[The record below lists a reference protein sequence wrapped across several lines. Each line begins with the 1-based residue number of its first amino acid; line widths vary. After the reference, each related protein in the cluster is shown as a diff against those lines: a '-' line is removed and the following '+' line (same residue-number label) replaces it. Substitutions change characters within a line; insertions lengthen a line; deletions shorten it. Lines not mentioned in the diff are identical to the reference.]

1 MHDNSTESQT
11 DIPLSN
17 PKHYLKTSE
26 TVLYSTAFKHKA
38 TISNES
44 DSKTDGSMEKTDQTL
59 SVGLGPTD
67 NRMITTSRT
76 NAAIDHDRA
85 DILADNP
92 KFKTSGKAT
101 SATVIDGALNEDDVI
116 AELQN
121 IIEQEEMNIESTSS
135 SVSLICQETKDSS
148 RKKDGSEK
156 DGSHE
161 KLLSD
166 NDINSEIKLL
176 SDSLSD
182 DSLKPLVHDTCEVL
196 HAQSAL
202 QDTNR
207 SYQRVNTPC
216 AIETSRS
223 QHPASDKRILP
234 SNQLKFDQH
243 ANKPSYI
250 NSTDELSE
258 HSSII
263 SSDDT
268 TSSVTENIPETISRP
283 GSSFSRP
290 GSPLGFMRPIR
301 TSFSANTL
309 AYLQNKKLDD
319 ASETTGMNMKIESI
333 INRSRP
339 GSPTSNDDIYTLHSE
354 SDELSDTVKP
364 NSKSPSSPSDT
375 NKNITLT
382 DLSPDY
388 NATYLEASPEVV
400 DTSSLLPDQRPYYR
414 TVIVDPLSPETS
426 FQISGDKSYS
436 ASSSQ
441 NLSETCT
448 ESSQF

>member
-1 MHDNSTESQT
+1 MTTINAQLVVLLLWIVLLIKFQRYSTKKAAKRSRQKSKKYSGSHKYDPYRSFSSSDESSVMSFAEYERRLMHDNSTESQT

-59 SVGLGPTD
+59 SGGLGPTD

-76 NAAIDHDRA
+76 NAAIDHDRPE
-85 DILADNP
+85 ILADNS

-101 SATVIDGALNEDDVI
+101 CATMIDGALNEDDVI

-135 SVSLICQETKDSS
+135 SMSLNCQETKDSS
-148 RKKDGSEK
+148 KIKDGSEK

-166 NDINSEIKLL
+166 NDMNSEIKLL

-182 DSLKPLVHDTCEVL
+182 DSLKPLARDITCEVL
-196 HAQSAL
+196 QAKSAL

-207 SYQRVNTPC
+207 SYRPDNTPSYT
-216 AIETSRS
+216 IEYS
-223 QHPASDKRILP
+223 ASDKRSLP
-234 SNQLKFDQH
+234 SDPDQLQFDQH
-243 ANKPSYI
+243 AHEPSYT

-258 HSSII
+258 HSSVM
-263 SSDDT
+263 SSSSNDT
-268 TSSVTENIPETISRP
+268 TSSVTDNIPGTLSRP
-283 GSSFSRP
+283 GSLSSSRP
-290 GSPLGFMRPIR
+290 GSPLGFIRPIR

-339 GSPTSNDDIYTLHSE
+339 G
-354 SDELSDTVKP
+354 
-364 NSKSPSSPSDT
+364 
-375 NKNITLT
+375 
-382 DLSPDY
+382 
-388 NATYLEASPEVV
+388 
-400 DTSSLLPDQRPYYR
+400 
-414 TVIVDPLSPETS
+414 
-426 FQISGDKSYS
+426 G
-436 ASSSQ
+436 
-441 NLSETCT
+441 C
-448 ESSQF
+448 

>member
-17 PKHYLKTSE
+17 PKHYLKSPE
-26 TVLYSTAFKHKA
+26 TVLYSTTFKHKV

-44 DSKTDGSMEKTDQTL
+44 DSKTDGSSEKADPTL
-59 SVGLGPTD
+59 SDGLGPTD
-67 NRMITTSRT
+67 SRVITASRT
-76 NAAIDHDRA
+76 IASTDNDRLE
-85 DILADNP
+85 ILANDP
-92 KFKTSGKAT
+92 KFQTNGRVT
-101 SATVIDGALNEDDVI
+101 SATMNDDVLNEDDVI

-135 SVSLICQETKDSS
+135 SVSLNCQETKDSS
-148 RKKDGSEK
+148 KIKDGPEK

-182 DSLKPLVHDTCEVL
+182 DVLKPLAHDTRDVL
-196 HAQSAL
+196 HSAL
-202 QDTNR
+202 QVTNKCYR
-207 SYQRVNTPC
+207 PDPC
-216 AIETSRS
+216 TSENSSS
-223 QHPASDKRILP
+223 QHSASEKRSLL
-234 SNQLKFDQH
+234 SDQLKFDQH
-243 ANKPSYI
+243 AQEPGCI
-250 NSTDELSE
+250 NSTDEVSE

-268 TSSVTENIPETISRP
+268 SSSVAVNIPETLSRP
-283 GSSFSRP
+283 GSSLSRS
-290 GSPLGFMRPIR
+290 GSPLGFIRPIR

-319 ASETTGMNMKIESI
+319 ASETAGMNMKIESI

-339 GSPTSNDDIYTLHSE
+339 GSPTSNEDIYTLHSE

-375 NKNITLT
+375 NNNITLI

-388 NATYLEASPEVV
+388 NATSLEASPEVV
-400 DTSSLLPDQRPYYR
+400 DTSGLLPDQRPYYR
-414 TVIVDPLSPETS
+414 TVVVDPLSPETGVK
-426 FQISGDKSYS
+426 IAGDKPYTSVS
-436 ASSSQ
+436 PSQ
-441 NLSETCT
+441 SLSESST

>member
-17 PKHYLKTSE
+17 PKHYLKSPE
-26 TVLYSTAFKHKA
+26 TVLYSTMFKHKA

-44 DSKTDGSMEKTDQTL
+44 DSKTDGSSEKAVLTL
-59 SVGLGPTD
+59 SDGLGPTD
-67 NRMITTSRT
+67 NRAITASRT
-76 NAAIDHDRA
+76 IASTDNDRLE
-85 DILADNP
+85 ILANNP
-92 KFKTSGKAT
+92 KFQTNGRVT
-101 SATVIDGALNEDDVI
+101 SATMNDDVLNEDDVI

-121 IIEQEEMNIESTSS
+121 IIEQEEMNIESTST
-135 SVSLICQETKDSS
+135 SVSLNCQETKDSS
-148 RKKDGSEK
+148 KIKDGSEK

-182 DSLKPLVHDTCEVL
+182 DSLKPLAHETRDL
-196 HAQSAL
+196 LQAHSAL
-202 QDTNR
+202 QVTNKSYRPDENTCTTENSSSLQSVSEKR
-207 SYQRVNTPC
+207 S
-216 AIETSRS
+216 
-223 QHPASDKRILP
+223 LP
-234 SNQLKFDQH
+234 SDRFKFDQH
-243 ANKPSYI
+243 AQELGCI
-250 NSTDELSE
+250 NPTDEVSE

-268 TSSVTENIPETISRP
+268 TSSIAVNIPETLSRP
-283 GSSFSRP
+283 GSSLSRS
-290 GSPLGFMRPIR
+290 GSPLGFIRPIR

-319 ASETTGMNMKIESI
+319 ASETAGMNMKIESI

-339 GSPTSNDDIYTLHSE
+339 GSPTSNEDIYTLHSE

-375 NKNITLT
+375 NKNITLI
-382 DLSPDY
+382 DLSPNY
-388 NATYLEASPEVV
+388 NATPLEASPEVV
-400 DTSSLLPDQRPYYR
+400 DTSGLLPDQRQYYR
-414 TVIVDPLSPETS
+414 TVVVDPLSPEMGI
-426 FQISGDKSYS
+426 QIAGDKSCD
-436 ASSSQ
+436 SSSQ

-448 ESSQF
+448 ESS